1 MKTVQ
6 ARLERLESDGAMAAQ
21 HGAVLPD
28 GADANLVAHINHL
41 QTRTLSILQRADA
54 AGRADVAL
62 KSVREARSN
71 MELLARLTGQFD
83 RPPEDS
89 RIVVAF
95 MAVPMPQV
103 DGGESDGF
111 PFYATGQNGSDPR
124 RESN

>member
-6 ARLERLESDGAMAAQ
+6 ARLERLECDGAMAGQ
-21 HGAVLPD
+21 PGAILPD
-28 GADANLVAHINHL
+28 ATDANLVTRINEL
-41 QTRTLSILQRADA
+41 QKRTLSILQRADA

-103 DGGESDGF
+103 DGGESAPVEIEITRG
-111 PFYATGQNGSDPR
+111 
-124 RESN
+124 